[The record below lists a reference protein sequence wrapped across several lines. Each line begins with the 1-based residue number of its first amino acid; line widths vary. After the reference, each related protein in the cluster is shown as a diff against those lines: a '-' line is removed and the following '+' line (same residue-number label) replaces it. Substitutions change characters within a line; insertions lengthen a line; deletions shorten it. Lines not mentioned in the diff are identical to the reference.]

1 MAILQQSKIS
11 HFSTFPV
18 SSSYKYNIDENK
30 FFMFVTARDVLP
42 TWDKQIES
50 LCYHVNHVVD
60 LMSNQPIIRDWM
72 NKHLSEQMN
81 Y

>member
-1 MAILQQSKIS
+1 MRIII
-11 HFSTFPV
+11 
-18 SSSYKYNIDENK
+18 N
-30 FFMFVTARDVLP
+30 FFCFVAARDVLP

-60 LMSNQPIIRDWM
+60 LMSNQPVIRDWM